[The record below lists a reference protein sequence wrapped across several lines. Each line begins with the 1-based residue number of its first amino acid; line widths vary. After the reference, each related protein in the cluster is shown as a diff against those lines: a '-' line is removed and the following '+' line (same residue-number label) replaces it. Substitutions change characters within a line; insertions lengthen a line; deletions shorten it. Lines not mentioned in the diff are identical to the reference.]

1 MLKSSVLQL
10 SGLVMVGLLFTNGMM
25 TAQQQERPFSGMDQ
39 AVNRNLAEDAGLPAR
54 DPYINTEAMGDLWN
68 LILLAAGGTCGFII
82 GRRWDQIFGRASRT
96 PRAGD
101 R

>member
-10 SGLVMVGLLFTNGMM
+10 SGLVMVGFLFCNDML
-25 TAQQQERPFSGMDQ
+25 TAQQQEPPFPGMDQ

-54 DPYINTEAMGDLWN
+54 DPYINTEAMGELWN

-82 GRRWDQIFGRASRT
+82 GRRWDQIFGRANRV
-96 PRAGD
+96 PKAGNS
-101 R
+101 